1 MKCKSFQKQHQK
13 CTRSL
18 QLANSHFTRLQKTSM
33 VCGQTLSLNRPTIGK
48 VKQVSLRMA
57 HMTSSQSDHHEKL
70 RKDDMEA
77 VLQIKR
83 TVEEKMQNPFHPSL
97 ATDKL
102 MNISIGQ
109 ILAATTLIDAKRL
122 GLKAMDAATTTN
134 ADKIVQPKMETFA
147 TYLKK
152 IQKKI
157 DTVKEVIREES
168 AVTRALCFAQ
178 NLSDEARTEAFSYEW
193 LEYPPSLFEPE
204 KNGYSMRKGC
214 KSTYLSTLQVEVAHS
229 WEPLKELPPS
239 AADAVYVVDAMAFIQ
254 RFNTLG
260 SSTFGQLQERYREK
274 LLNMKP
280 RHCTE
285 VHFVG
290 DQYDFG
296 LKSLKGDERQ
306 RRESN
311 INLPEYVLAN
321 SMKIPDWNTL
331 LSNPCNKTNM
341 MSYLASRWSQEASWP
356 AGFCLVLGVNAQAT
370 RVTQTEHTDV
380 DELYCPNHEEADT
393 RIFAHIASC
402 DDNNV
407 FVIQATD
414 TDIIVLAMYHFPR
427 LPNVVELWVEK
438 NDLFLSIHD
447 LVNELAKAVGK
458 DVLALTDTLLISY
471 ILSGCDSV
479 SYPFKRGKKRTLKVA
494 LEHVDKHPALSNCTR
509 HESGP
514 SAHDQISLYKQAS
527 LSNPVLL
534 PPEEYG
540 RIVDGD
546 RLIPVMKSKPSKPS
560 AAKLK
565 YCKCKKKP
573 NCLRNCPCAK
583 AAVPCIIACACNGDR
598 KKCGRLLTDHY
609 DDDDDVDDNVDDDD
623 DEAKL
628 ITKRMSG
635 NLLHSPLYY
644 GIYSQMPDFCDFLKI
659 VVNLY
664 DINMTT
670 EDLDWNPFFKA
681 LNTVYK
687 RQYEEAQRKSWLICL
702 PCTDSI
708 HHLKSFNTKFVE
720 LHLLRPSPY
729 FYSQY
734 VTTDRN
740 ESCSFEIENGY
751 IISAT
756 DESEEDFKIKIIS
769 EELGYNEDFR
779 QFRILLIEKPLD
791 KSFQVVF
798 LSIDFVHCLS
808 YYDIVSNI
816 ATEAKKEAFKL
827 KGRHSYEESKKFL
840 YSFTQHEATLIVLT
854 RKLQQFNNNYLIL
867 PDYLSD
873 AACKLKDIIEWSSV
887 ELNLAHKPRLRSDE
901 KLAEE
906 ISYSLENFVVGFV
919 HGKLYAVICQKFSFN
934 NKSFVEKLNSL
945 RGLSA
950 KDLGIK
956 KNLSCPMP
964 KTVSLLKTLS
974 DLKTPASKLNCLH
987 NSLELVSQEIK
998 QHNENPV
1005 LLLGRNDKSLHLTT
1019 DDIIPILVTV
1029 LVEVRPNFLEADLY
1043 YIEHF
1048 QWNTSNKDRLSYCLV
1063 TFQAAMEFIKANDFK
1078 NISGRKLSPTKP
1090 QVPEVAQYN
1099 YLNQKVEACAS
1110 ATSIKRTSPVD
1121 RELARITKML
1131 EASTKE
1137 LSHANI
1143 TGKLDIGTVSIKA
1156 PQFKESLAA
1165 SCFREAQFH
1174 ISVLWSFN
1182 TFSKQQIKVPTLAE
1196 AVNNFKQAP
1205 ISMEAS
1211 TDMMIPCT
1219 LDFYRTF
1226 RKTLWV
1232 AALEGKIDI
1241 SFIDDF
1247 LKIQSDHLTMLSEV
1261 DHCFVNC
1268 DIGNDYFVKTPYIA
1282 KVRPGNFHSIDV
1294 QIT

>member
-1 MKCKSFQKQHQK
+1 
-13 CTRSL
+13 
-18 QLANSHFTRLQKTSM
+18 
-33 VCGQTLSLNRPTIGK
+33 
-48 VKQVSLRMA
+48 MA

-623 DEAKL
+623 DE
-628 ITKRMSG
+628 
-635 NLLHSPLYY
+635 
-644 GIYSQMPDFCDFLKI
+644 
-659 VVNLY
+659 
-664 DINMTT
+664 
-670 EDLDWNPFFKA
+670 
-681 LNTVYK
+681 
-687 RQYEEAQRKSWLICL
+687 
-702 PCTDSI
+702 
-708 HHLKSFNTKFVE
+708 
-720 LHLLRPSPY
+720 
-729 FYSQY
+729 QY

-1143 TGKLDIGTVSIKA
+1143 TGKLD
-1156 PQFKESLAA
+1156 
-1165 SCFREAQFH
+1165 
-1174 ISVLWSFN
+1174 
-1182 TFSKQQIKVPTLAE
+1182 
-1196 AVNNFKQAP
+1196 
-1205 ISMEAS
+1205 
-1211 TDMMIPCT
+1211 
-1219 LDFYRTF
+1219 FYRTF